1 MCWCDTKPEPENRQ
15 IMKLKGAPSH
25 VREPAPVVKSELVV
39 GVMSDLNELWSRC
52 CEVISIKRQ
61 EKQTQLKQKR
71 QQKFWCSECVICLNP
86 LLPVVSL
93 HQTKGTS
100 TLGPW
105 MPNITAPPHHSIVFG
120 SCLVMSKVWTCGVW
134 YSEVPPHQHSVH
146 PHTVTAAEHSCS
158 GALCVHWPF
167 KSVHKSE
174 MHNAARVC
182 RSAERLTVHLQQRC
196 SCPGRGCLTPGVY
209 RSPFAHC
216 DCRER

>member
-1 MCWCDTKPEPENRQ
+1 MLW
-15 IMKLKGAPSH
+15 
-25 VREPAPVVKSELVV
+25 
-39 GVMSDLNELWSRC
+39 SDLNQETRKTNATKAKEAA
-52 CEVISIKRQ
+52 EVLMVGVCYLFKPSSASSVFALNKGNINSGTLDAQ
-61 EKQTQLKQKR
+61 YDPPSPLPLY
-71 QQKFWCSECVICLNP
+71 CSWVLSGH
-86 LLPVVSL
+86 VKSL
-93 HQTKGTS
+93 D
-100 TLGPW
+100 
-105 MPNITAPPHHSIVFG
+105 F
-120 SCLVMSKVWTCGVW
+120 GVW
-134 YSEVPPHQHSVH
+134 YSEVPPHQRSVC

-174 MHNAARVC
+174 MYNAARVC

>member
-1 MCWCDTKPEPENRQ
+1 MHGRFIFHWRQRTGPRSKEWVSSGCDVWFEW
-15 IMKLKGAPSH
+15 IMISMLW
-25 VREPAPVVKSELVV
+25 
-39 GVMSDLNELWSRC
+39 SDLNQETRKTNTTKAKEAA
-52 CEVISIKRQ
+52 EVLMFGGCYLFKPSSASSVFALNKGNINSGTLDAQ
-61 EKQTQLKQKR
+61 YDPPSPLPLY
-71 QQKFWCSECVICLNP
+71 CSWVLSGH
-86 LLPVVSL
+86 VKSL
-93 HQTKGTS
+93 D
-100 TLGPW
+100 
-105 MPNITAPPHHSIVFG
+105 F
-120 SCLVMSKVWTCGVW
+120 GVW

-174 MHNAARVC
+174 MYNAARVC

>member
-1 MCWCDTKPEPENRQ
+1 MLW
-15 IMKLKGAPSH
+15 
-25 VREPAPVVKSELVV
+25 
-39 GVMSDLNELWSRC
+39 SDLNQETRKTNATKAKEAA
-52 CEVISIKRQ
+52 EVLMFGGCYLFKPSSASSV
-61 EKQTQLKQKR
+61 
-71 QQKFWCSECVICLNP
+71 FALN
-86 LLPVVSL
+86 
-93 HQTKGTS
+93 KGNINS
-100 TLGPW
+100 GTLDAQYDP
-105 MPNITAPPHHSIVFG
+105 PPHHSIVFG

-174 MHNAARVC
+174 MYNAARVC